1 MEAATEARV
10 KRQLWFFDQLVIVR
24 IAHDDGRDGIT
35 MFESGG
41 PYGTSP
47 PLHVHRTE
55 DEAFYVLEG
64 ELRILAGEADL
75 RIGPGEAALAPIGVP
90 HTYRVESRTG
100 ARWLNVTT
108 HGDFERFARAL
119 SRPAER
125 NQLPPPQ
132 GPPTPEQL
140 EALVAAGRRFGIE
153 VVGPPLESLPH
164 DGLLRR
170 HAGAPSAD
178 APFRCRSPPVD

>member
-1 MEAATEARV
+1 MEAATAAATAR
-10 KRQLWFFDQLVIVR
+10 RLWFFGQLVTVR
-24 IAHDDGRDGIT
+24 IAHDDGRDGIS
-35 MFESGG
+35 MVESAG

-64 ELRILAGEADL
+64 ELRVRAGDAEF

-90 HTYRVESRTG
+90 HTYRVESPGG

-119 SRPAER
+119 SRPAAR
-125 NQLPPPQ
+125 NELPSPQ
-132 GPPTPEQL
+132 GPPTSEQL
-140 EALVAAGRRFGIE
+140 EALVAAGRQHGIE
-153 VVGPPLESLPH
+153 MVGPPLAS
-164 DGLLRR
+164 
-170 HAGAPSAD
+170 
-178 APFRCRSPPVD
+178 